1 MASETNE
8 IVFDNI
14 TADVNNFKILQKGLS
29 IAKKLELFFLNA
41 NPSAERN
48 RKFKM

>member
-8 IVFDNI
+8 IEFDNT

-29 IAKKLELFFLNA
+29 ITKKLEPFFLNA
-41 NPSAERN
+41 NPSADRN
-48 RKFKM
+48 QKFKR

>member
-8 IVFDNI
+8 IEFDNI

-29 IAKKLELFFLNA
+29 IAKKLESFFLNA